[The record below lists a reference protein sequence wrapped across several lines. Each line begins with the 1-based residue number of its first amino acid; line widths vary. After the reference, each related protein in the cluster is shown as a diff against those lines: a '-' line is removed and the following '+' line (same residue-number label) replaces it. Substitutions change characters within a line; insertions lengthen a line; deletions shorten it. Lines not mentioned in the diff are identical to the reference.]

1 MIKGWI
7 RDLTL
12 AVQSKSGVSS
22 AVLVGMAIVA
32 FASLVAFVFL
42 CVAGYSWLAEE
53 YGNVAAGLAMAGLFI
68 LVALIAALA
77 SHIAR
82 RRTRERAILAR
93 AAHAHAPS
101 WLLDP
106 RLLAA
111 GIQAGRALGWQR
123 IVPIVLLGF
132 MAAQWAR
139 ENRAASQQQ
148 SD

>member
-1 MIKGWI
+1 MIKSWI

-12 AVQSKSGVSS
+12 AVQSKSGLDST
-22 AVLVGMAIVA
+22 VLVWMAIIA
-32 FASLVAFVFL
+32 FGALMAFVFL
-42 CVAGYSWLAEE
+42 CVTGYAWLTEE
-53 YGNVAAGLAMAGLFI
+53 LGGVIAGLVMTGFFL

-77 SHIAR
+77 SSIAR

-106 RLLAA
+106 RLLSV
-111 GIQAGRALGWQR
+111 GLQAGRSIGWQR
-123 IVPIVLLGF
+123 IIPLALLGI

-139 ENRAASQQQ
+139 ENRSRSQAQ